1 MENGT
6 QKVIIIIIIIIFGST
21 PYKVSN
27 KSNIKEY
34 DLT

>member
-1 MENGT
+1 MKNGT
-6 QKVIIIIIIIIFGST
+6 QKVIIIIIIFGST

>member
-1 MENGT
+1 MKNGT
-6 QKVIIIIIIIIFGST
+6 QKVIIIIIFGST

>member
-1 MENGT
+1 MKNGT
-6 QKVIIIIIIIIFGST
+6 QKVIIIIIIIFGST

-27 KSNIKEY
+27 KSNIKEN